1 CKTSALQGRRK
12 YPLRAQR
19 EPLERDVATYLLDP
33 PLELVLRFQRRL
45 LAGDQP
51 EHHRAI
57 LGHMLQRSETTRAVV
72 VVLEKEA
79 IELRPFEYARD
90 RLIVAGGVELALVV
104 AAADVHRKRDSGVAF
119 D

>member
-1 CKTSALQGRRK
+1 
-12 YPLRAQR
+12 
-19 EPLERDVATYLLDP
+19 
-33 PLELVLRFQRRL
+33 
-45 LAGDQP
+45 
-51 EHHRAI
+51 
-57 LGHMLQRSETTRAVV
+57 MLQRSETTRAVV

-119 D
+119 DDRVIHLDARVDQLLGVAAPLSVALAEMRVEQRRVLRRIDLDVSTSQAHQLVH